1 MGTAGDQGE
10 EEEALM
16 RGVERG
22 ADARVLE
29 RDRDRD
35 RDRHPRLDQ
44 ALEPL
49 LFGTVCVVL

>member
-35 RDRHPRLDQ
+35 RHPRLDQ